1 MRSIGTDLYAWVIL
15 PNHYHLLAGL
25 QSLDLASAALKQLHG
40 TTSRDWN
47 MADGQ
52 TGRRRV
58 WFKFA
63 DRVIR
68 GDAGFYGALNYI
80 HVNPVKHGYMADVY
94 DWPWSRVHHYMEEH
108 GRDWLRQHWRSY
120 PPGDFGRGW
129 DD

>member
-15 PNHYHLLAGL
+15 PNHYHVLAGL

-80 HVNPVKHGYMADVY
+80 HVNPVKHG
-94 DWPWSRVHHYMEEH
+94 
-108 GRDWLRQHWRSY
+108 
-120 PPGDFGRGW
+120 
-129 DD
+129 